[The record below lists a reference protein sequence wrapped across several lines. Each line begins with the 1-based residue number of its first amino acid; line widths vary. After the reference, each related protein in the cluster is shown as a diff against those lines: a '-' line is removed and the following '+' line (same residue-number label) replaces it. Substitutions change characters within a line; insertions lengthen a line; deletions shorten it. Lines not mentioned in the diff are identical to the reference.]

1 MNERLKDL
9 SYKAVLLS
17 NEVFDYEGK
26 EYSEIV
32 QEKFAELIV
41 KECVDMLREREE
53 HMHTQSNNPISSIRS
68 DECHIMADYIETHFG
83 VEE

>member
-1 MNERLKDL
+1 MNAQLKDL
-9 SYKAVLLS
+9 SYKAVLLA

-32 QEKFAELIV
+32 QEKFAELLLEDVLNIV
-41 KECVDMLREREE
+41 GYGGEFVSRPKLVE
-53 HMHTQSNNPISSIRS
+53 QIK
-68 DECHIMADYIETHFG
+68 THFG

>member
-9 SYKAVLLS
+9 SYKAVLLA

-26 EYSEIV
+26 EYFEIV
-32 QEKFAELIV
+32 QEKFAELLLEDVLDIV
-41 KECVDMLREREE
+41 GYGGEFCSRPKLVE
-53 HMHTQSNNPISSIRS
+53 QIQ
-68 DECHIMADYIETHFG
+68 THFG

>member
-9 SYKAVLLS
+9 SYKAVLLA

-32 QEKFAELIV
+32 QEKFAELLLEDVLDIV
-41 KECVDMLREREE
+41 GYGGEFCSRPKLVE
-53 HMHTQSNNPISSIRS
+53 QIQ
-68 DECHIMADYIETHFG
+68 THFG